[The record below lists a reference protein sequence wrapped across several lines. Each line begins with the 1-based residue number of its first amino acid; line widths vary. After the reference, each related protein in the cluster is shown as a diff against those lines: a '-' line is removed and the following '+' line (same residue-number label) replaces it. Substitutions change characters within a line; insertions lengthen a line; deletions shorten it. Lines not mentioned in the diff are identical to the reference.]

1 MAIVLPSG
9 GTRQP
14 ARAHPPNAKP
24 ISSAALAHLPPDMAR
39 TEASWQLPHFD
50 LCGLADV
57 ILAETHGR
65 PDEFLLVRMAAIE
78 LAGRTLAAE
87 AVRRG

>member
-1 MAIVLPSG
+1 VYAY
-9 GTRQP
+9 
-14 ARAHPPNAKP
+14 PPNAQP
-24 ISSAALAHLPPDMAR
+24 LTSAALAHLPPDMAR
-39 TEASWQLPHFD
+39 TEASWRLRHLD

-65 PDEFLLVRMAAIE
+65 PDEFLLVRMAAVE

>member
-1 MAIVLPSG
+1 MATIPPAG
-9 GTRQP
+9 GRRQDVY
-14 ARAHPPNAKP
+14 AYPPNAQP
-24 ISSAALAHLPPDMAR
+24 LTSAALAHLPPDMAR
-39 TEASWQLPHFD
+39 TEASWRLRHLD

-65 PDEFLLVRMAAIE
+65 PDEFLLARMAAIE
-78 LAGRTLAAE
+78 LVGRTLAAE